1 MNHTLAQVRVIANP
15 MAKLSVVGEYRYTN
29 QEDDTT
35 IAPYGQVGAI
45 TYSNQRVHREVNNGK
60 LEATY
65 RFPYAIQG
73 TAGWGFE
80 SINRGSFTPTASYSG
95 VSALREETD
104 ETTWFLQV
112 RRNMTETVSGLLSYS
127 FSKRDGSDWLAPG
140 ASGVGLVPVGD
151 PLTQLGAT
159 AIYMPTLA
167 DRDRSK
173 IRLLLTWAAT
183 DALSVQFA
191 ADVGRDE
198 YSMPTRFALQES
210 KFDLYTVDVNYVLS
224 DAWNL
229 NGYVSSGNRHVC
241 AVARCHGNCRQ
252 RRAAR
257 RHGWTAR
264 RRLQTHRAAPLRH
277 LWLDAAFDDPL
288 QRGCPAPDL

>member
-1 MNHTLAQVRVIANP
+1 
-15 MAKLSVVGEYRYTN
+15 MAKLSVVGEYRYSN

-80 SINRGSFTPTASYSG
+80 SIDRGGFTPTASYSG

-127 FSKRDGSDWLAPG
+127 FSQRDGSDWLAPG
-140 ASGVGLVPVGD
+140 ASGVGLVRWATRVPNSAR
-151 PLTQLGAT
+151 PPSTCRRSPT
-159 AIYMPTLA
+159 AIA
-167 DRDRSK
+167 RRSACCS
-173 IRLLLTWAAT
+173 TWAAT
-183 DALSVQFA
+183 DALSA
-191 ADVGRDE
+191 AVRRRRRPRRVLDAD
-198 YSMPTRFALQES
+198 AL
-210 KFDLYTVDVNYVLS
+210 
-224 DAWNL
+224 
-229 NGYVSSGNRHVC
+229 
-241 AVARCHGNCRQ
+241 
-252 RRAAR
+252 RAAGVEVRPVHGR
-257 RHGWTAR
+257 RQLRVVRRLEPERLRVDRQPEDRTRRGRAATSSPSTTMRSTPGSGSTAR
-264 RRLQTHRAAPLRH
+264 
-277 LWLDAAFDDPL
+277 
-288 QRGCPAPDL
+288 